1 MNYDGKLVTKG
12 CTGNARDLRRDT
24 RRVQLQQT
32 SLQSGIYLL
41 LSI

>member
-1 MNYDGKLVTKG
+1 MNYDGKLDTKG
-12 CTGNARDLRRDT
+12 YMGNARNLRRDT